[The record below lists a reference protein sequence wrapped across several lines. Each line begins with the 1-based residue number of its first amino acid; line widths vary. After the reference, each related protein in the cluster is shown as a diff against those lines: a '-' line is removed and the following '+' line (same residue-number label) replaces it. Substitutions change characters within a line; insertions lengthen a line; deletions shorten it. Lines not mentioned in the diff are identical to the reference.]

1 MVAIIEI
8 LIGGLCLGGI
18 YALGAL
24 GLTVSFGVLR
34 VLNVAHGE
42 FLMLGS
48 FTCYF
53 LFKLFGLNP
62 FVSLVVQVIVFLPV
76 GFLFQKLFIE
86 PISNRSAHEMLIAST
101 LVTFGL
107 AIATEDIVAFLWG
120 GSDAGVSYALPN
132 INLGGITV
140 SSMRTAALLIIVA
153 LTVLFQVVLKRT
165 YIGMALR
172 GISQNRRGALVV
184 GIDIPRISMITF
196 GIGACL
202 AAVAGGVYASIY
214 AFGPYIGLP
223 LTVKFLAIIVLGGVG
238 SFAGAFLGGII
249 LGLTENLVALYVGLQ
264 WSPAVAFLL
273 LMVILIARPEGI
285 FGRRA
290 G

>member
-1 MVAIIEI
+1 MAAIIQI
-8 LIGGLCLGGI
+8 LVGGLCLGGI

-24 GLTVSFGVLR
+24 GLTVCFGVLNI
-34 VLNVAHGE
+34 LNVAHGE

-53 LFKLFGLNP
+53 LFKLFGLSP
-62 FVSLVVQVIVFLPV
+62 FVSLVVVLIVFLPL
-76 GFLFQKLFIE
+76 GFIFEKLFIE
-86 PISNRSAHEMLIAST
+86 PISNRSPHEMLISST

-107 AIATEDIVAFLWG
+107 ALAAEDIVAFLWG
-120 GSDAGVSYALPN
+120 GSEAGVSYALPN
-132 INLGGITV
+132 FHFGDVTIST
-140 SSMRTAALLIIVA
+140 MRTAALVIIAA
-153 LTVLFQVVLKRT
+153 LTVLFHLVLKNT
-165 YIGMALR
+165 YIGKALR
-172 GISQNRRGALVV
+172 AISQNRRGALVV
-184 GIDIPRISMITF
+184 GIDIRRISMITF
-196 GIGACL
+196 GIGTCL
-202 AAVAGGVYASIY
+202 AGVAGCVYASIY
-214 AFGPYIGLP
+214 AFGPYIGMP

-273 LMVILIARPEGI
+273 LMLILIARPEGLL
-285 FGRRA
+285 GRRA